1 MKKDSQQRRPA
12 LVTLGKYRLYVLA
25 AVLGLLLVAVVI
37 WWSSQTE
44 PEKKPL
50 PTEEDWY
57 VIFSVNNQKATAYT
71 NHSGNALSSSGKQY
85 FLGAVAVHPRDPVNA
100 GGDPLKP
107 IIPYDTVLHL
117 YEPLEINGQAF
128 STLQVIDTGDINYR
142 LYSGSPYW
150 IDVYHGSGD
159 YWSIVNSQ
167 EFGIQEVDY
176 YWVEK
181 WK

>member
-1 MKKDSQQRRPA
+1 M
-12 LVTLGKYRLYVLA
+12 TLGKYRLYVLA
-25 AVLGLLLVAVVI
+25 GVVVLLLLAIVI
-37 WWSSQTE
+37 WWSSQMK

-71 NHSGNALSSSGKQY
+71 NHSGNALSSSGKKY
-85 FLGAVAVHPRDPVNA
+85 FFGSVAVHPRYPVNA

-107 IIPYDTVLHL
+107 IIPYNTVLYL
-117 YEPLEINGQAF
+117 QEPLDINGQPF

-142 LYSGSPYW
+142 LHSDSPYW

-167 EFGIQEVDY
+167 DFGIQYVDY
-176 YWVEK
+176 YWIEK